1 MKGKGSSMNK
11 ILSLVTIRMSK
22 LILLTI
28 TTAAG
33 LGLYGCS
40 SNEIAEGK
48 EFFTQ
53 KGCIQCHSNS
63 TLGIVSP
70 TNKGPDLAFAYEDVQ
85 KRFGTSLENF
95 LKNPTGTMQTVLTTQ
110 IKLTDQEKEKAVR
123 LLKYSY
129 DNRPKS

>member
-1 MKGKGSSMNK
+1 MKK
-11 ILSLVTIRMSK
+11 IFSPGTARMSK
-22 LILLTI
+22 IILLTI
-28 TTAAG
+28 SIATG
-33 LGLYGCS
+33 LGLYGCG
-40 SNEIAEGK
+40 SNEMAEGK

-70 TNKGPDLAFAYEDVQ
+70 TNKGPDLALAYEDVQ

-95 LKNPTGTMQTVLTTQ
+95 LRNPTGTMQTVLTTQ
-110 IKLTDQEKEKAVR
+110 IKLTDPEKEKAVR

-129 DNRPKS
+129 DNRPNI